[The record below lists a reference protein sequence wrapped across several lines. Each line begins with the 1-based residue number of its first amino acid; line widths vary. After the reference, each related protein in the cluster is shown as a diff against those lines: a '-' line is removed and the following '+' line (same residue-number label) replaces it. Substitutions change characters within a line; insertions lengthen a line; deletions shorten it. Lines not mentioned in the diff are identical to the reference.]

1 MKKLLI
7 VLLALPLL
15 FSCGENTEGCISGD
29 CENGQGTFTW
39 ADGTKYVGEWNDGK
53 RNGQGT
59 ETWADGDKYVGEYK
73 DDKQD
78 GQGTYTWTNGDKYVG
93 EFNDGLMHGEGT
105 YTYSDGTIEK
115 GLWENDEFL
124 DPATTTVEPELS
136 IENNSKEY
144 TEVTF
149 SEAEAFMQN
158 RCIATNQTLMEKKYV
173 NFDGSKFFLFLS
185 VAENGY
191 VCVSSVS
198 AIPPLEV
205 YAVDCGPLE
214 KKLGQWNAVN
224 ESDYELN
231 GEAMKIYHLK

>member
-1 MKKLLI
+1 MKKLLL

-29 CENGQGTFTW
+29 CENGLGTYSW
-39 ADGTKYVGEWNDGK
+39 ANGDKYVGEWKDGL
-53 RNGQGT
+53 NHGQGT
-59 ETWADGDKYVGEYK
+59 YTWADGDKYVGEYK
-73 DDKQD
+73 D
-78 GQGTYTWTNGDKYVG
+78 
-93 EFNDGLMHGEGT
+93 GLMHGQGT

-124 DPATTTVEPELS
+124 DPATTTEEPELS

-158 RCIATNQTLMEKKYV
+158 RCIATNQTLIEKKYV

-231 GEAMKIYHLK
+231 GEAMN